1 MHEDLISVIL
11 PIYKVENY
19 LKKCIDSV
27 INQTYTKLE
36 IILVDDGS
44 PDKCGDICN
53 EYSKK
58 DARIKVIH
66 KENGG
71 LSDARNAG
79 IKGATGKYIAFI
91 DPDDYV
97 DSNYIKIL
105 YENIIST
112 NSDISICFFKE
123 VSEDENILN
132 KETIINNVT
141 SFNMLETFN
150 NLYVDKYALNTVVA
164 WNKLYKIELWKDIV
178 YPKGKIHEDEFVIHK
193 LIQKCNK
200 VVYTGAVLYY
210 YVQHKNSI
218 TGIGYNEKTFDGFE
232 AIEQRAEFFLKNGY
246 EDLYEK
252 CLYSLCL
259 SNRMVYIS
267 TNNKNL
273 KSKLNKQF
281 KYISRN
287 FIRGNFNYKRKIK
300 ILILKCFPIILEVKR
315 RKQ

>member
-1 MHEDLISVIL
+1 MQEDLISVIL
-11 PIYKVENY
+11 PIYKVEKY
-19 LKKCIDSV
+19 IKKCIESV

-58 DARIKVIH
+58 DTRIKVIH

-79 IKGATGKYIAFI
+79 IKEATGKYIAFI

-105 YENIIST
+105 YENIINT
-112 NSDISICFFKE
+112 DSDISICFFKE
-123 VSEDENILN
+123 VSEDNNILN
-132 KETIINNVT
+132 KETITNNVT
-141 SFNMLETFN
+141 SFNRRETFN
-150 NLYVDKYALNTVVA
+150 NLYIDKYALNTVVA

-178 YPKGKIHEDEFVIHK
+178 YPKDKIHEDEFVIHK

-200 VVYTGAVLYY
+200 VVYTDAVLYY
-210 YVQHKNSI
+210 YVQHNNSI
-218 TGIGYNEKTFDGFE
+218 TSSGYNEKTFDKFE
-232 AIEQRAEFFLKNGY
+232 AFEQRAEFFLKNGY
-246 EDLYEK
+246 RDLYEK

-273 KSKLNKQF
+273 KGKLNKQF
-281 KYISRN
+281 KNISRIYIN
-287 FIRGNFNYKRKIK
+287 GNFNYKRKIK
-300 ILILKCFPIILEVKR
+300 VLVLKYFPIILNTKR
-315 RKQ
+315 RR